1 MEHGTPYK
9 ASSVNCFM
17 AEVRYNLACKLKNG
31 QDPLNG
37 SSIHD
42 KLGQIVIN
50 TPVSFKKEVGE
61 NYREKHWE

>member
-1 MEHGTPYK
+1 
-9 ASSVNCFM
+9 M

-37 SSIHD
+37 LSIHD
-42 KLGQIVIN
+42 KLEPIVIN